1 MPTLY
6 LLDAYALIY
15 RAYYAFIKRPLVD
28 AQGRDTSALYGF
40 ASTLQDIIDK
50 ERPDYIAV
58 AMDMPGGTF
67 RHKEY
72 PEYKA
77 NRPETPET
85 IRFSMPYIKE
95 LVQAY
100 QIPLLGVEG
109 TRRTT

>member
-1 MPTLY
+1 MSRRCVPVSYTH
-6 LLDAYALIY
+6 LDVY
-15 RAYYAFIKRPLVD
+15 KR
-28 AQGRDTSALYGF
+28 QGF

-100 QIPLLGVEG
+100 PVSYTHL
-109 TRRTT
+109 TSS